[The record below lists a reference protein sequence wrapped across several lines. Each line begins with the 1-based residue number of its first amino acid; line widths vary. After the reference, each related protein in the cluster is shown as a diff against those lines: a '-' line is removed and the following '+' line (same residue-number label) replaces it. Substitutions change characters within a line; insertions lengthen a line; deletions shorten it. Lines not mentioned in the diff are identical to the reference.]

1 MKQHLLICLSIA
13 TCLIG
18 AWSHAN
24 ENDDTSKLTVK
35 GEATIYKPA
44 DQVELN
50 ISVVT
55 QDPDSKKAVQAN
67 NEKMRKVIDQL
78 NAIGLTS
85 KEYQTGQFNIQPIY
99 RYPGPKEES
108 KEGPTITHYEVN
120 NSIQIKTQKLDLIEK
135 IIGVAVQSG
144 ANRLNQLSFNLA
156 DPQPFRDEVIQ
167 LATKHAFADAN
178 SLAQAAQVRLV
189 RVLELAL
196 DSNSQHYPVP
206 RMMMAKA
213 EFAAGSYEAPIEVG
227 QVELKANV
235 NVVFEIGSK

>member
-13 TCLIG
+13 TCLIATSG
-18 AWSHAN
+18 HAKDI
-24 ENDDTSKLTVK
+24 DDTSKLTVR

-50 ISVVT
+50 VSVVT

-78 NAIGLTS
+78 DGSGLTS

-99 RYPGPKEES
+99 HYPSPKEDS
-108 KEGPTITHYEVN
+108 KEGPTITHYEVTN
-120 NSIQIKTQKLDLIEK
+120 TIKIKTQKLDLIEK

-144 ANRLNQLSFNLA
+144 ANRLNQINFDLA
-156 DPQPFRDEVIQ
+156 DPQQFRDEVIQ
-167 LATKHAFADAN
+167 LAARHAFADAN

-189 RVLELAL
+189 RVLDLAL
-196 DSNSQHYPVP
+196 DSNQHYPVP

-213 EFAAGSYEAPIEVG
+213 EYAAGSYDAPIEAG
-227 QVELKANV
+227 QVELKASV
-235 NVVFEIGSK
+235 NVVFEIDGKK